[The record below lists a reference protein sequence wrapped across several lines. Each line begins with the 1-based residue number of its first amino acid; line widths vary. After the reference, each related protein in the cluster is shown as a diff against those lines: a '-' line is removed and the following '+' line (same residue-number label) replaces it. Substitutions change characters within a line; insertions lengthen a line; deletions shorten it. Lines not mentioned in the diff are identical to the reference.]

1 MMGSP
6 PRMRGKVKMQS
17 MWAYNGRITPAYAGK
32 RYITD
37 HHSTP
42 EQDHPRVCGEK
53 KFCLVLHPPAPGS
66 PPRVRGKGVVIERRL
81 QSVRITPACAG
92 KSTSDSA
99 PASSLWDHPR
109 VCGEK
114 VCGRDHV
121 SHCEGSPPRVRGKEK
136 TSSCS
141 LNVLGITPACAGK
154 SVLAPKLFSCEV
166 GSPPRVRGK
175 VLPDRGAVECVG
187 DHPRVCGEKCL

>member
-1 MMGSP
+1 
-6 PRMRGKVKMQS
+6 MRGKAPS
-17 MWAYNGRITPAYAGK
+17 RRRIGAA
-32 RYITD
+32 
-37 HHSTP
+37 
-42 EQDHPRVCGEK
+42 
-53 KFCLVLHPPAPGS
+53 
-66 PPRVRGKGVVIERRL
+66 
-81 QSVRITPACAG
+81 VRITPACAG

-154 SVLAPKLFSCEV
+154 RGCDHQRQNRAEDHPRVCGEKKPASSTTAKRR

-175 VLPDRGAVECVG
+175 DTAQWILYEQVG
-187 DHPRVCGEKCL
+187 ITPACAGKSHCASERYFLDQDHPRVCGEKVALLLIRPDTRGSPPRVRGKD